1 MQKNKNAC
9 WVFETVRII
18 SITIRLICFTEK
30 VYGSNPYSPNIYV
43 FFFILGWIS
52 YVYFTIVSIVFFL
65 ILISTVLVY
74 RLDNRLRHR
83 IEIKALPW
91 LHSWKIIET
100 GKEKRILIKSI
111 EIEERIP

>member
-43 FFFILGWIS
+43 FFFFILGWIS
-52 YVYFTIVSIVFFL
+52 YVYFSIVSIVFFL
-65 ILISTVLVY
+65 ISTVLVY
-74 RLDNRLRHR
+74 KLDDRLRHR
-83 IEIKALPW
+83 IEIKALP
-91 LHSWKIIET
+91 
-100 GKEKRILIKSI
+100 
-111 EIEERIP
+111 